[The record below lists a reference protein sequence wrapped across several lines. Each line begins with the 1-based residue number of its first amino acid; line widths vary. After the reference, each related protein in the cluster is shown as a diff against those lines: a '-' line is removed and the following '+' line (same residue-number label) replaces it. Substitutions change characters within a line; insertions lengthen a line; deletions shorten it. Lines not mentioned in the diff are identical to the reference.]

1 VPRDRVSA
9 SLDRWSARGAAGRAL
24 GVLRHEGLRALW
36 FKMLGETVYR
46 RLVVVERP
54 LALPVPDV
62 AAQVLVEVA
71 LLRPSEIAEYRA
83 FRPEA
88 SEAEIASR
96 LRAGQICFVAR
107 SRGRIVSTR
116 WVAVD
121 RVRVDYLS
129 MDLPLAPDE
138 ACSYDMM
145 TSPDFRG
152 QSMAPVTSA
161 AMLRHF
167 QRAGFRRFV
176 GTVLPT
182 NEASFRA
189 IAKTGY
195 RRCGWI
201 GYVGVGRWRWE
212 FHIDHG
218 RRDAREAPS
227 RPRT

>member
-1 VPRDRVSA
+1 VSA
-9 SLDRWSARGAAGRAL
+9 ALERRSVRGITDRARE
-24 GVLRHEGLRALW
+24 VLRREGLRALW
-36 FKMLGETVYR
+36 FKILGETVYR

-54 LALPVPDV
+54 LDLPVPDV
-62 AAQVLVEVA
+62 AARVPVEVG
-71 LLRPSEIAEYRA
+71 LLRARELAEYRA
-83 FRPEA
+83 FRPETP
-88 SEAEIASR
+88 ECELESR

-107 SRGRIVSTR
+107 HEGRIVSAR

-121 RVRVDYLS
+121 RVWVDYLS

-145 TSPDFRG
+145 TASDFRG
-152 QSMAPVTSA
+152 QAVSPVTSA

-167 QRAGFRRFV
+167 QQADFRRFV

-201 GYVGVGRWRWE
+201 GYVGVGRWRRP

-218 RRDAREAPS
+218 RRDASEPVPAP
-227 RPRT
+227 RR